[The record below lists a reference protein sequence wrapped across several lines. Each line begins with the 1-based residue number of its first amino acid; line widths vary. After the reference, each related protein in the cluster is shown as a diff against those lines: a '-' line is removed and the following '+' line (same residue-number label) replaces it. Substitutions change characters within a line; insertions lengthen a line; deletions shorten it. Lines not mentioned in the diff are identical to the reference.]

1 MKKILFISH
10 SGYNGGAQTV
20 LKELVCSLSGN
31 SILKDIFFI
40 YPRSHG
46 IDLLNNF
53 KPYRVLV
60 NRVYFFVSPPRIF
73 FQILIFILNI
83 PAFFYLGIY
92 IIVKQINV
100 IYINSSVNLMPL
112 VLSYLL
118 RKKIIFHI
126 HESSNDLIRMTPSYI
141 SWIYKLILFK
151 KNIHTIFVSNSSKNL
166 WEKDLKVKFNNI
178 NSSVIYSPIKNISI
192 VNSPKKNNSN
202 VLAIGF
208 LGSISTLK
216 NIEIV
221 FQALYQLKKEDA
233 KFKFSFIICG
243 DGNNIGSLK
252 QLSSYLNIDDCVFY
266 ESISNDV
273 SIFFSKIDVLIQPSL
288 NESWGLVAIESM
300 ISKKPVIM
308 TNRSGLMDIFEDN
321 IHCLYFD
328 PTDAGDLSSKISLI
342 TNEQVRQKLVVSAY
356 AKVISS
362 NFNESFYEKVT
373 KLITS

>member
-1 MKKILFISH
+1 
-10 SGYNGGAQTV
+10 
-20 LKELVCSLSGN
+20 
-31 SILKDIFFI
+31 
-40 YPRSHG
+40 
-46 IDLLNNF
+46 
-53 KPYRVLV
+53 
-60 NRVYFFVSPPRIF
+60 
-73 FQILIFILNI
+73 
-83 PAFFYLGIY
+83 
-92 IIVKQINV
+92 
-100 IYINSSVNLMPL
+100 MPL

-126 HESSNDLIRMTPSYI
+126 HESSNDLIRMTPSYT

-151 KNIHTIFVSNSSKNL
+151 KSIHTIFVSNSSKNL

-208 LGSISTLK
+208 LGSISSLK

-221 FQALYQLKKEDA
+221 FHALYQLKKEDA

-243 DGNNIGSLK
+243 DGNNIGNLK
-252 QLSSYLNIDDCVFY
+252 QLSNYLNIDDCVFY